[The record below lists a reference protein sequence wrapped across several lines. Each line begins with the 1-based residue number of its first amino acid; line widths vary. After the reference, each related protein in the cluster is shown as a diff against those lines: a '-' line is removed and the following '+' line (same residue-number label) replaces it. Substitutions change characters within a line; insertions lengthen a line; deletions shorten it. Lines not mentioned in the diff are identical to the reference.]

1 MRLPHIAWVLVA
13 AVGASGCHTL
23 APLTLDEIGHLRP
36 SRVWVT
42 DHDQSIVEV
51 SGPMVFNDTIVGYI
65 NGEFQELPANSVSKV
80 MMRRP
85 ARARTIA
92 LAAAGTAGLAAFV
105 WMIAGGEQYVN
116 PAQFVDC
123 DDDPL
128 LPECQGQAP

>member
-1 MRLPHIAWVLVA
+1 MRSQHIAWVLAA

-23 APLTLDEIGHLRP
+23 TPLTLDDIGHLRP

-42 DHDQSIVEV
+42 DQDQSVVEV

-65 NGEFQELPANSVSKV
+65 NGEFQELPATKVSRV

-92 LAAAGTAGLAAFV
+92 LAAAGTVGLAAFV
-105 WMIAGGEQYVN
+105 WAIAGGEDYVN

-128 LPECQGQAP
+128 LPECQGQTP